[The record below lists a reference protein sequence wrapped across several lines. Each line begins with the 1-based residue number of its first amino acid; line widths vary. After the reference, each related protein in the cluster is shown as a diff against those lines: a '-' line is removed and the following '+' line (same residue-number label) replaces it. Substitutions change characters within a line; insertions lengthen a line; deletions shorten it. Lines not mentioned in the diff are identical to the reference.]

1 MHVNLSPKQPEILP
15 FTFRKGIIL
24 LLLTVLTFVCMLM
37 RASEPDLTNAAEA
50 YLFLSLHVSLYLF

>member
-1 MHVNLSPKQPEILP
+1 MHVNLSPKQLEILP

-24 LLLTVLTFVCMLM
+24 LLAVLTFVCMFM

-50 YLFLSLHVSLYLF
+50 YLFLSLHVSL